1 MKKGLSKFLQLKINI
16 YICQV
21 LGWWFAGF
29 YVTMLG
35 RFYFLI
41 NVREREKIIQSI
53 EKVFDAHQNQ
63 DEIYQIS
70 QNVFHGIIAHYYEK
84 IYNAYSS
91 FETLKNFFRGH
102 VEDSGI
108 SAIREGLAKQK
119 GVLLITGHFGGVE
132 FMPCFLA
139 ARDFPVTIVARFS
152 SAHLRRISIRRAEQF
167 GIKIIDVDNTP
178 NVLRDIFEH
187 LKENR
192 VVITQCDEIDEW
204 KPSRQSAT
212 IFLGKC
218 IRRDRTIDIMARRGD
233 AAIVFAL
240 MRRTK
245 PGKYRFT
252 AKSLQEM
259 AQALQTPTRFSLGEL
274 VLKVL
279 EQYIY
284 KHPEDWYQWKKYL
297 DVEALPSDRIR
308 VDRPL
313 TLPLLEPSFGVH
325 P

>member
-1 MKKGLSKFLQLKINI
+1 MKRGLSKFLQLKINI
-16 YICQV
+16 YICLV

-29 YVTMLG
+29 YVMMLG

-41 NVREREKIIQSI
+41 NAREREKIIQSI
-53 EKVFDAHQNQ
+53 ENVFEAHQNR
-63 DEIYQIS
+63 DEIYKIS
-70 QNVFHGIIAHYYEK
+70 QNVFDGIIAHYYEK

-91 FETLKNFFRGH
+91 FETLNSFFRRNI
-102 VEDSGI
+102 EDRGI
-108 SAIREGLAKQK
+108 SAIREGLAKRK
-119 GVLLITGHFGGVE
+119 GVLLVTGHFGGVE
-132 FMPCFLA
+132 FMPSFLA
-139 ARDFPVTIVARFS
+139 ARDLPVAIVVRFS
-152 SAHLRRISIRRAEQF
+152 SAHLRRTSIRRAEQF
-167 GIKIIDVDNTP
+167 RIKLIDVDNTP
-178 NVLRDIFEH
+178 NILRAIFAH
-187 LKENR
+187 LKENH

-218 IRRDRTIDIMARRGD
+218 IRRDRTIDIMGRRGG

-240 MRRTK
+240 MQRTK
-245 PGKYRFT
+245 PGEYRFM

-259 AQALQTPTRFSLGEL
+259 VQAFQTSTRFSIGEL

-284 KHPEDWYQWKKYL
+284 KHPEEWYQWKKYL

-308 VDRPL
+308 ADRPF

>member
-1 MKKGLSKFLQLKINI
+1 MKRGLSKFLQLKINI
-16 YICQV
+16 YICLV
-21 LGWWFAGF
+21 LGWWLAGF

-41 NVREREKIIQSI
+41 NAREREKIIQSI
-53 EKVFDAHQNQ
+53 EKVFDAHQNRN
-63 DEIYQIS
+63 EIFQIS

-91 FETLKNFFRGH
+91 FETLKSFFRGH

-108 SAIREGLAKQK
+108 FAIRAGLAKRK

-132 FMPCFLA
+132 FMPSFLA
-139 ARDFPVTIVARFS
+139 ARDLAVTIVVRFS
-152 SAHLRRISIRRAEQF
+152 SAHLRRTSIRRAEQF
-167 GIKIIDVDNTP
+167 GIKLIDVDNTP
-178 NVLRDIFEH
+178 NILRAIFEH

-212 IFLGKC
+212 IFLGKR
-218 IRRDRTIDIMARRGD
+218 IRRDRTIDIMGRRGG

-240 MRRTK
+240 MQRTK
-245 PGKYRFT
+245 PGKYRFM

-259 AQALQTPTRFSLGEL
+259 AQAFQTPTRFSIGEL

-279 EQYIY
+279 EQYIL
-284 KHPEDWYQWKKYL
+284 KHPEEWYQWKKYL
-297 DVEALPSDRIR
+297 DVEALPSNRIR
-308 VDRPL
+308 ADRPIA
-313 TLPLLEPSFGVH
+313 LPLLEPSFSEIL
-325 P
+325 